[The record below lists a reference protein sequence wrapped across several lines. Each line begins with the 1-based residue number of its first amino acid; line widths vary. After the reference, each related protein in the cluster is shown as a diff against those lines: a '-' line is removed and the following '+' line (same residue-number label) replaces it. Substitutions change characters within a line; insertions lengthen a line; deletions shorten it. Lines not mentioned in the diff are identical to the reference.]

1 MIIIIIVIIMIK
13 KSNNNS
19 NKDSK
24 TKIFYLPFMN
34 SLKVI
39 EINIQLNNSRSSL
52 QILLMSL

>member
-1 MIIIIIVIIMIK
+1 MIK